1 VEGRDRVTPFVDLV
15 VESLNLM
22 HPRFARANGADSFRL
37 EFYHAFRRL
46 WDKALPVK
54 LGLGHVMLH
63 EVAAGGLGFVR
74 LGESGQPDAPLGAV
88 LFGEAS
94 PLAGYPHVVR
104 VGVGTAPAPAE
115 GETAVA
121 FDTERWAARVL

>member
-1 VEGRDRVTPFVDLV
+1 MTPFVDLV
-15 VESLNLM
+15 VEALNLM

-63 EVAAGGLGFVR
+63 DEPAGDASGLYFWR
-74 LGESGQPDAPLGAV
+74 LGEGGQPDAPLGVVVFSEAAV
-88 LFGEAS
+88 E
-94 PLAGYPHVVR
+94 GYPHVVR
-104 VGVGTAPAPAE
+104 VGIGTAPAPAE
-115 GETAVA
+115 GETAIA